1 MNRANTKHNLRQAI
15 HLQNGEPNTNIE
27 MHSWAELLDAL
38 KQNPQQQEARD
49 SLIQLAREVLHRP
62 IVRRVYRYEDVG
74 KHRTWLDG
82 RAKPLEPEIQE
93 TFALAMSDFGTSG
106 IIAGEMSLLA
116 AAYRLTKERSF
127 AARLIEQLSEVAT
140 WSPLQRPGWT
150 CYHPGH
156 RLPADGKDGNWLA
169 TGQGIRAIA
178 DTLEI
183 LPSEA
188 IDSALREQLEQLLAK
203 EIDSVVDDWSI
214 KRPWF
219 VRSNNPITNQW
230 VLPTEGLV
238 RACLV
243 LGVDNHRDAYELGVE
258 NLLQALASHGSDGEF
273 EEGFSYA
280 TFTIISMTH
289 AAHAMAVS
297 GDYRAMEHPFLRN
310 FPLWLIHH
318 IQPANMVINCFDAGG
333 AARGGGDSLRP
344 LLSLLAVYT
353 GSPVARWALNHLL
366 DGPSNDVAGFLAHT
380 LPLIGAEATPPF
392 YADYERATRVNWRD
406 NWDEDAT
413 GVWVRGGHKL
423 DQHDHQDRGH
433 VNFIAKGQPILIEAG
448 TPSYD
453 NLRMPSHYSSSVGHN
468 VLQIGDVA
476 PRAPKVPGEFV
487 RPSGWQKS
495 KGIAPITVCQ
505 MNEAGGDI
513 FLDGTRCYEGLQHWH
528 RRVAWTSEQLTVT
541 DDVSLEETAEEIIL
555 FRWHLATS
563 QEVRITGED
572 KRFTTHWADA
582 TIIFEGS
589 EPLFVSQKK
598 LPDHTLES
606 NQQDHLHTCL
616 VVYSAQKVNA
626 LKLKTQVTVR

>member
-1 MNRANTKHNLRQAI
+1 VSNANTENHSIRAT
-15 HLQNGEPNTNIE
+15 HLQSVEPNTDKE

-38 KQNPQQQEARD
+38 AQEQEAC
-49 SLIQLAREVLHRP
+49 SFLIQLAREVLKRP

-93 TFALAMSDFGTSG
+93 IFALAMSDFGTSG
-106 IIAGEMSLLA
+106 TIAQEMPLLA
-116 AAYRLTKERSF
+116 AAYRLTEERSF
-127 AARLIEQLSEVAT
+127 KVRLLEQLTEVAK

-169 TGQGIRAIA
+169 TGRGIRAIA

-183 LPSEA
+183 LPSKVV
-188 IDSALREQLEQLLAK
+188 DSALRAQLFKLLAK
-203 EIDSVVDDWSI
+203 EIASIVDDWST

-243 LGVDNHRDAYELGVE
+243 LGVENHRDAYELGVE
-258 NLLQALASHGSDGEF
+258 NLLKALASHGSAGEF

-280 TFTIISMTH
+280 TFTVTSMLH
-289 AAHAMAVS
+289 AAHAMAVW
-297 GDYRAMEHPFLRN
+297 GDYRALNHPFLRN
-310 FPLWLIHH
+310 FPLWLVHH
-318 IQPANMVINCFDAGG
+318 LQPAQMVINCFDAGG
-333 AARGGGDSLRP
+333 AAHGGGNSLSP
-344 LLSLLAVYT
+344 LLSLFAVCT

-366 DGPSNDVAGFLAHT
+366 AGPSNDIAGFSAGAM
-380 LPLIGAEATPPF
+380 PSVGAEATPPL
-392 YADYERATRVNWRD
+392 YAVYERATRVNWRD
-406 NWDEDAT
+406 NWDEDGT
-413 GVWVRGGHKL
+413 GVWVRGGHEL

-453 NLRMPSHYSSSVGHN
+453 NLRMPSHYASGVGHN
-468 VLQIGDVA
+468 VLQIGNVA
-476 PRAPKVPGEFV
+476 PRTQKRPGEFV
-487 RPSGWQKS
+487 RPSGWQKP
-495 KGIAPITVCQ
+495 KGIAPITIYQ
-505 MNEAGGDI
+505 LNEVGGDI
-513 FLDGTRCYEGLQHWH
+513 SADCTRCYEGLQRWH
-528 RRVAWTSEQLTVT
+528 RRITWTSEQLTVI
-541 DDVSLEETAEEIIL
+541 DDVSFDKTAEEIIL

-563 QEVRITGED
+563 QEVTITGEHS
-572 KRFTTHWADA
+572 RFTTHWPYA
-582 TIIFEGS
+582 TLTFEGS
-589 EPLFVSQKK
+589 EPLFVSPEK

-616 VVYSAQKVNA
+616 LVCSAQKVNA
-626 LKLKTQVTVR
+626 LTLKTEVKAR